1 MKAYADNQA
10 YVKPNNIQPGNF
22 ILLKRDKTYR
32 KSETP
37 YEPKPYTVIECNG
50 SIITVARGDKTV
62 TRNSSHFKPIT
73 TAQHSDNVTDD
84 NDNDDYAATEHPN
97 EQPQQQEPQEPNLP
111 HKNQTY
117 HTLGVTRNVFADHQH
132 ICRIISNN

>member
-111 HKNQTY
+111 QEPDLPHPRRYLQ
-117 HTLGVTRNVFADHQH
+117 
-132 ICRIISNN
+132 RIRRPPAHLQDYQQ